1 MCRQQTEG
9 VELKAEARFIL
20 KTIYLI
26 NNRLA
31 DQIRVQH
38 HQQIKKKLDI
48 VSMHSIFVGK
58 SNKAFLFHWHCVSV
72 QTIGHF

>member
-20 KTIYLI
+20 KTIYPI

-31 DQIRVQH
+31 DQTRVQH
-38 HQQIKKKLDI
+38 HQQIKKKT
-48 VSMHSIFVGK
+48 GY
-58 SNKAFLFHWHCVSV
+58 SV
-72 QTIGHF
+72 